1 MIPRRIILQR
11 NAQTLSRTLKQSQRL
26 RLLPVQ
32 PSLSL
37 NSRLLSTSKPDTPTP
52 PESQPSPQEEAP
64 KPFVAPPAWQ
74 RRTPLWLLNSPLFVK
89 GVKGLATMMG
99 HNSKTQTAIRETR
112 TMYQICAEREV
123 KETGFIYVESRLPPT
138 FQTWFM
144 FTNLHVWLLTT
155 RFRALPASHGRVYIQ
170 ELINHFFLDAEY
182 RLRSVYGPKCP
193 ERIIKR
199 TMVDLRDQW
208 SGSTYAYDV
217 AAVTSDAELAA
228 AIWRNVFAARGEKAY
243 KEKDLSEEEREKILE
258 QRRKDNDPEAVVE
271 GSGAEGLE
279 DLPRLLHGYV
289 AHLRREMVR
298 LGQISDEDVIA
309 GRIGKF
315 GRVGSLNHPDTAGL
329 ELQGKAI
336 VQSS

>member
-1 MIPRRIILQR
+1 
-11 NAQTLSRTLKQSQRL
+11 
-26 RLLPVQ
+26 
-32 PSLSL
+32 
-37 NSRLLSTSKPDTPTP
+37 
-52 PESQPSPQEEAP
+52 
-64 KPFVAPPAWQ
+64 
-74 RRTPLWLLNSPLFVK
+74 
-89 GVKGLATMMG
+89 MMG